1 MKAIRSA
8 DYDQDGMPGIPI
20 GTATETAEEQR
31 LTYPEMNK

>member
-8 DYDQDGMPGIPI
+8 DYDQDGMPRIPI

-31 LTYPEMNK
+31 MTYPGMNK